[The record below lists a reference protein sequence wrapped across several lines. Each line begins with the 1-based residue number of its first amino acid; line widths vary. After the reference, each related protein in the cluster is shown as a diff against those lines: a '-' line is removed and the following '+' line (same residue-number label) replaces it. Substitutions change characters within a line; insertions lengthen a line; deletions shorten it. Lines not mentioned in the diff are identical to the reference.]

1 MSSNI
6 KKHILVICGD
16 PRILAEMK
24 KDLMDSFEVSLAN
37 SSEAALTALDV
48 YHMSAVV
55 INIGIGETRDKAFSV
70 FGSIFGPVKSGHIPI
85 IFLAEKGNDEDE
97 TKAFA
102 MGAADYSA
110 RRHGTIQALIKRIN
124 LRITASENE
133 IRVLTGENAHEFTIV
148 NPEEVL
154 VGKTILLAEDIEI
167 NREIV
172 SAMLSDIEGLVLDF
186 ACDGAE
192 AVEQFKKNP
201 DKYALI
207 LMDIQMPVMNGIEA
221 TKIIRSLDCENARD
235 VPIIALTADTQEKE
249 IEVCLGAGMNDFI
262 AKPLDV
268 ERLMG
273 VAAEHCL

>member
-1 MSSNI
+1 
-6 KKHILVICGD
+6 
-16 PRILAEMK
+16 MK
-24 KDLMDSFEVSLAN
+24 KDLMVDFDVSLAN

-55 INIGIGETRDKAFSV
+55 INIGIEENREKAFSV

-110 RRHGTIQALIKRIN
+110 RRQGTVKALIKRIN
-124 LRITASENE
+124 LRINASENE
-133 IRVLTGENAHEFTIV
+133 IRVITGGVAPGSSVV

-154 VGKTILLAEDIEI
+154 IGKTILLAEDIEI

-172 SAMLSDIEGLVLDF
+172 SAMLSDIDGLVLDF
-186 ACDGAE
+186 ACDGKE
-192 AVEQFKKNP
+192 AVEQFEKNP
-201 DKYALI
+201 DRYALI
-207 LMDIQMPVMNGIEA
+207 LMDIQMPGMDGIEA
-221 TKIIRSLDCENARD
+221 TKIIRSLDLENARE
-235 VPIIALTADTQEKE
+235 VPIIALTADTQEAE
-249 IEVCLGAGMNDFI
+249 IERCLGAGMNDFI

-273 VAAEHCL
+273 VAAEHLL

>member
-1 MSSNI
+1 
-6 KKHILVICGD
+6 
-16 PRILAEMK
+16 MK
-24 KDLMDSFEVSLAN
+24 KDLMGNFDVSLAN

-55 INIGIGETRDKAFSV
+55 INIGIGENRDKAFSV

-110 RRHGTIQALIKRIN
+110 RRQGTVKALISRIN
-124 LRITASENE
+124 LRISASENE
-133 IRVLTGENAHEFTIV
+133 IRVINEGIVPGSSVV

-154 VGKTILLAEDIEI
+154 IGKTILLAEDIEI

-172 SAMLSDIEGLVLDF
+172 AAMLSDIEGLVLDF
-186 ACDGAE
+186 ACDGKE
-192 AVEQFKKNP
+192 AVEQFEKNP
-201 DKYALI
+201 DRYALI
-207 LMDIQMPVMNGIEA
+207 LMDIQMPGMNGIEA
-221 TKIIRSLDCENARD
+221 TKIIRNLDCENARD
-235 VPIIALTADTQEKE
+235 VPIIALTADTQEEE
-249 IEVCLGAGMNDFI
+249 IERCLGAGMNDFI

-273 VAAEHCL
+273 VAAEHLL